1 MVTFASGIEQ
11 MLFQAILFV
20 FDSVDF
26 KGIFKANDQSGKTKK
41 MNVLLWPDVLNAQII
56 NYQQVLL

>member
-1 MVTFASGIEQ
+1 

-20 FDSVDF
+20 FYSVDF